1 MRFVSESFTAFT
13 LGGLAIIGDRLRES
27 LYLVPRVL
35 RDRVSPDSQSP
46 HLSTTH
52 FLAAATFDD
61 APEKQGGMISRRNA
75 FITPKGWST

>member
-1 MRFVSESFTAFT
+1 MRFASESFTTFT
-13 LGGLAIIGDRLRES
+13 LGELAIIGDRLRES

-52 FLAAATFDD
+52 FLAASTFDD
-61 APEKQGGMISRRNA
+61 PPEKQGGMISRRRA
-75 FITPKGWST
+75 FITPKGWTT